1 MDKSETD
8 IWTYVLDY
16 TPKDS
21 QYEYLR
27 PRVQIIVQIDEKYK
41 EPVLSL
47 DFDECTTKFVRIWPL
62 ASLQRSQFLNLDRMP
77 LPTPLPSENSG
88 Y

>member
-16 TPKDS
+16 THKDS
-21 QYEYLR
+21 QYEYLS

-41 EPVLSL
+41 VPVLSL